1 MYWVSTQI
9 FLMLLFTR
17 LDSAKSISRYTPPNG
32 TAGLARSSV
41 SGASRVPAPPAS
53 TIPNTDG
60 SGMFPLPVIICC
72 PCCTLTALNRQ
83 PAFYPPGDRA
93 NLWSMTEG
101 AARPRAVIIGAG
113 IGGLAAAAGL
123 HAAGWDVTA
132 YERAASLEPVGAGL
146 ALAPNGLRALD
157 VFGAGDAVR
166 AHAIGQEIGIRRPD
180 GRWLLRSSTERMVT
194 DRFGDPVILLPRSR
208 LIEALASRVPAG
220 VLALSTEVTS
230 AGQDGHVATTAGP
243 LDADLVVAADGLSS
257 ATRAALFP
265 AHPGP
270 RYAGFTTWRLLT
282 PEFPG
287 PVPMSET
294 WGPGSVFG
302 VMPLADGRVYCY
314 AAAPAPRGA
323 HSPDGELAELV
334 RRFGGWHKPI
344 PALLASATPGSVL
357 RHDVAELA
365 EPLPA
370 MHRGRVALL
379 GDAAHPMTP
388 NLGQGA
394 CQALEDAAVLAR
406 LATGLDGSGVPGM
419 LASYTAMRL
428 ARTTKIVRLS
438 RRAGRMTTWTS
449 PPAIAL
455 RDGLAMTLGKLAPA
469 AALRGLAP
477 IYDWHPPATTPK

>member
-1 MYWVSTQI
+1 
-9 FLMLLFTR
+9 
-17 LDSAKSISRYTPPNG
+17 
-32 TAGLARSSV
+32 
-41 SGASRVPAPPAS
+41 
-53 TIPNTDG
+53 
-60 SGMFPLPVIICC
+60 MFPLPVITWCNAA
-72 PCCTLTALNRQ
+72 PSSGL
-83 PAFYPPGDRA
+83 PASLRSIRPPIVFTYR
-93 NLWSMTEG
+93 SMTVA

-123 HAAGWDVTA
+123 HAAGWEVTA
-132 YERAASLEPVGAGL
+132 CERAASLEPVGAGL

-166 AHAIGQEIGIRRPD
+166 AHAVGQEIGMRRPD
-180 GRWLLRSSTERMVT
+180 GRWLLRSSTERMIT
-194 DRFGDPVILLPRSR
+194 DRFGDAVILLPRSR
-208 LIEALASRVPAG
+208 LIEALASRVPPG

-230 AGQDGHVATTAGP
+230 ADADGHVTTTAGP
-243 LDADLVVAADGLSS
+243 LSADLVVAADGLSS
-257 ATRAALFP
+257 AARAALFP

-323 HSPDGELAELV
+323 HSPDDELAELV
-334 RRFGGWHKPI
+334 RRFGGWHEPI
-344 PALLASATPGSVL
+344 PALLAAAVPESVL

-406 LATGLDGSGVPGM
+406 LAAGADGSARSVADV
-419 LASYTAMRL
+419 LSRYTALRL

-449 PPAIAL
+449 PPAIAV
-455 RDGLAMTLGKLAPA
+455 RDGLAMTLGKIAPG
-469 AALRGLAP
+469 AALRGLAT
-477 IYDWHPPATTPK
+477 IYDWHPPDAG